1 MIWYLYEY
9 TWKTWVEYTFMALQ
23 CEIDGKRVYFL
34 PEWSQNSGSERT
46 LQEIMLEDTRLPIP
60 VYYREAI

>member
-1 MIWYLYEY
+1 MY
-9 TWKTWVEYTFMALQ
+9 KTEWVEYTFMALP
-23 CEIDGKRVYFL
+23 CEIDGKHVYFL

-46 LQEIMLEDTRLPIP
+46 LQEIVLEDTRLPIP